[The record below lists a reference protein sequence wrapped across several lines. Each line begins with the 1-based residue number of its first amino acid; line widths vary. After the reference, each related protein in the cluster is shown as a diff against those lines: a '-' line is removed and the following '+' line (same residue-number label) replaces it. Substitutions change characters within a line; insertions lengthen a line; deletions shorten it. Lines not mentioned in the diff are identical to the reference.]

1 MERKKRNYT
10 AIHVWNKQCQY
21 IGNILFTPCVPIM
34 TEEQFEDLILEH
46 FPQLKGERWIT
57 KFV

>member
-1 MERKKRNYT
+1 MERNKRTYT
-10 AIHVWNKQCQY
+10 AIHVWNKQYQY

-46 FPQLKGERWIT
+46 FPQLKGKGWMT
-57 KFV
+57 KFA